1 METKDN
7 KKRSATELVNE
18 IKRRTKRKFSAE
30 EKIKI
35 VLEGLR
41 GEESIAA
48 VCRKHNIHSNNYFK
62 WSKDFIEAGKRR
74 LNGDIL
80 REANRDEVL
89 ELKKSV
95 DSLKRIVGELYV
107 QNIELKKN
115 LSGLESEQL

>member
-1 METKDN
+1 METKETP
-7 KKRSATELVNE
+7 KRSATQLVNE

-41 GEESIAA
+41 GEESISA
-48 VCRKHNIHSNNYFK
+48 VCRKHNIHANNYFN

-74 LNGDIL
+74 LSGDVL

-89 ELKKSV
+89 ELKKAV
-95 DSLKRIVGELYV
+95 DELKRMVGELYI
-107 QNIELKKN
+107 QNQELKKT
-115 LSGLESEQL
+115 LSGLESELS